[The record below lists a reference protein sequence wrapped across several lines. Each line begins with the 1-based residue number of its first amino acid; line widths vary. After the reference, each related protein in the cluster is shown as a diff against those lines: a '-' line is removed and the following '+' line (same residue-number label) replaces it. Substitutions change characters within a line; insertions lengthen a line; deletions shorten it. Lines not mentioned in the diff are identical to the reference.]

1 MIPLGSYIS
10 ELPTLREQ
18 LESAVAANRAE
29 GASDTQWFEWRIR
42 ARLVEEKLLQTAKE
56 PNPQSDIEPLPGST
70 VLPFDE
76 AKASIAR
83 QSLPHAAGLRVAL
96 QNRRLK
102 TALDHART
110 IDGLLSGG
118 A

>member
-10 ELPTLREQ
+10 ELPALREQ

-42 ARLVEEKLLQTAKE
+42 ARLIEEKLQQAAKA
-56 PNPQSDIEPLPGST
+56 PNSQSDIEPLPGST
-70 VLPFDE
+70 AIPFDE
-76 AKASIAR
+76 AKAAIAR
-83 QSLPHAAGLRVAL
+83 QALPHAAGLRVAL

-102 TALDHART
+102 TALENARM
-110 IDGLLSGG
+110 IDELLSINP
-118 A
+118 